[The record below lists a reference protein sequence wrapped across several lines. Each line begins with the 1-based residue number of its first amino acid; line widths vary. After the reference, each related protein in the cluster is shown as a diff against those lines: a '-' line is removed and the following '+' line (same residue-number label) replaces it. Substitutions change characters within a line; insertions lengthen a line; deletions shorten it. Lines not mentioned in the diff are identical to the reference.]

1 MNTKKKLDLKTLA
14 IDLVYD
20 VIGSILF
27 AIGLYTF
34 AKNAQF
40 APGGVS
46 GLAMIANYLVGVP
59 IGTATLLINIP
70 IILFSIRI
78 MGKSLLLKSIKT
90 MVINA
95 IFLDYV
101 IPLFPT
107 YQGDPFMACIFTG
120 VFVGAAC
127 AILYMRGTS
136 TGGVDF
142 LILSLKKLLPFLTV
156 GQITLIIDGVIV
168 VLGGF
173 VFANVDAV
181 LFGIIEIVASTVVL
195 DKIMAGTGSGK
206 LAVIVTDDGMATAK
220 AIAEGIDRGSTL
232 VKSIGTYTG
241 MERDMLICAC
251 NHVQLHRL
259 RSLVHSM
266 DKNAM
271 IMVTDATDLY
281 GEGFLDPETE

>member
-1 MNTKKKLDLKTLA
+1 MKQKLNWKTLA
-14 IDLVYD
+14 IDLGYD
-20 VIGSILF
+20 IIGSILF

-34 AKNAQF
+34 ALNAQF

-46 GLAMIANYLVGVP
+46 GLAMITNYLVKLP
-59 IGTATLLINIP
+59 IGTATILINIP
-70 IILFSIRI
+70 IILLSVKI
-78 MGKSLLLKSIKT
+78 MGKTFLLKSIKT
-90 MVINA
+90 MIINA

-101 IPLFPT
+101 IPLFPI

-142 LILSLKKLLPFLTV
+142 LILSLKKMFPFLTV

-173 VFANVDAV
+173 VFKNVDAV
-181 LFGIIEIVASTVVL
+181 LFGIIEIVASTIVL
-195 DKIMAGTGSGK
+195 DRIMAGSGSGK
-206 LAVIVTDDGMATAK
+206 LAIIITDNGMAAAK
-220 AIAEGIDRGSTL
+220 TISDEIDRGSTL

-251 NHVQLHRL
+251 NNVQLHRL
-259 RSLVHSM
+259 RDLVHSM
-266 DKNAM
+266 DSNAM

-281 GEGFLDPETE
+281 GEGFLAPETEQ